1 MLQLWKVTNFLVRFF
16 VFETVVTAS
25 GGGKDQI
32 YIYMYRNKYIC
43 MWIQTY
49 LYTVYTVYT
58 CIWL

>member
-32 YIYMYRNKYIC
+32 YIYIY
-43 MWIQTY
+43 
-49 LYTVYTVYT
+49 V
-58 CIWL
+58 